1 MRKRKGKLE
10 EILSK
15 ARFYDDILL
24 YQVSYRDFDSIV
36 TVPLKE
42 FISLSSTF
50 ELIPISRIVE
60 IKRGTK
66 IVYSKS
72 KSITNTSS

>member
-1 MRKRKGKLE
+1 MRKKKGKGKLV

-15 ARFYDDILL
+15 ARFYDDIAL
-24 YQVSYRDFDSIV
+24 YQVSYRDFDNIV

-42 FISLSSTF
+42 FILLSSSF

-60 IKRGTK
+60 IKKGTTV
-66 IVYSKS
+66 VYSKS
-72 KSITNTSS
+72 TTNS

>member
-15 ARFYDDILL
+15 ARFYDDIVL